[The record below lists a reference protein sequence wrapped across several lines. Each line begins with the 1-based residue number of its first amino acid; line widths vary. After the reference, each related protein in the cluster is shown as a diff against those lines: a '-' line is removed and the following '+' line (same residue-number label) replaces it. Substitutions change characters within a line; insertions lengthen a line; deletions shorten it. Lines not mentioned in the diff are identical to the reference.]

1 MKTIIKIAWR
11 NIWRNKLRSLT
22 VITSMVLGLF
32 SGLFAVSMML
42 GLNDQRMDSAVDSY
56 LSHIQIHH
64 PSFTENF
71 DIKHTIQ
78 NVDSLEILLNRD
90 INIKA
95 FSSRTI
101 ISGMAS
107 TAHGSAG
114 IRLIGI
120 DPISESKV
128 TNVHKSMVKGTY
140 FNSVKSKPALI
151 GEKLAEKLQLDI
163 KKKIYI
169 TFVDETG
176 SQKRIKLKI

>member
-1 MKTIIKIAWR
+1 MKTVIKIAWR

-22 VITSMVLGLF
+22 VIVSMVLGLF

-64 PSFTENF
+64 PSFNENF
-71 DIKHTIQ
+71 DIKHTVK
-78 NVDSLEILLNRD
+78 NFDSLKISLKND
-90 INIKA
+90 QTIKA

-120 DPISESKV
+120 DP
-128 TNVHKSMVKGTY
+128 TQNQ
-140 FNSVKSKPALI
+140 
-151 GEKLAEKLQLDI
+151 KLLMCIPVWLREPTSPVLRVNL
-163 KKKIYI
+163 
-169 TFVDETG
+169 
-176 SQKRIKLKI
+176 L